1 MSRLIS
7 LGAVALT
14 ALAGLGACSPPPS
27 NTDLNPAG
35 PPMIRQILVNEEYTG
50 ADGLIKPYDQPQLAF
65 GHNNDPAF
73 ANDDGKVT
81 TAIAD
86 PQGQVIRVVMDEL
99 LVGNALELVQ
109 CRGQVNN
116 SPGVASSYS
125 RVPLGTTPDDIANCS
140 GPQDLVNSRCVGDHV
155 VCINNTGTT
164 VITDQGGAAVPP
176 GAPVGIE
183 DKDPEPDG
191 DGVPDHDLFIE
202 GSVRIMCKGVGGK
215 FVEAP
220 LDLANSYWQPSGNQQ
235 VPAMGGVGALGPALV
250 LQTLYG
256 LPTGTTCHVEF
267 DPTVTDKDGNPVCA
281 PPDGDVNQNC
291 ASPTDTSIAVW
302 GVSPMRLDPDLTYP
316 QNNSTVGSSAPLKLV
331 FNTTMDVKSLMAN
344 VSITEDGKPF
354 PITAVNAG
362 TDIKGVGVPYT
373 FITNGTNPGPSFN
386 SGKTY
391 VVTINANASDYA
403 GQPLG
408 TTTTRTFMTF

>member
-1 MSRLIS
+1 
-7 LGAVALT
+7 
-14 ALAGLGACSPPPS
+14 
-27 NTDLNPAG
+27 
-35 PPMIRQILVNEEYTG
+35 
-50 ADGLIKPYDQPQLAF
+50 
-65 GHNNDPAF
+65 
-73 ANDDGKVT
+73 
-81 TAIAD
+81 
-86 PQGQVIRVVMDEL
+86 
-99 LVGNALELVQ
+99 
-109 CRGQVNN
+109 
-116 SPGVASSYS
+116 
-125 RVPLGTTPDDIANCS
+125 
-140 GPQDLVNSRCVGDHV
+140 
-155 VCINNTGTT
+155 
-164 VITDQGGAAVPP
+164 
-176 GAPVGIE
+176 
-183 DKDPEPDG
+183 
-191 DGVPDHDLFIE
+191 
-202 GSVRIMCKGVGGK
+202 
-215 FVEAP
+215 
-220 LDLANSYWQPSGNQQ
+220 
-235 VPAMGGVGALGPALV
+235 MGGVGALGPALV